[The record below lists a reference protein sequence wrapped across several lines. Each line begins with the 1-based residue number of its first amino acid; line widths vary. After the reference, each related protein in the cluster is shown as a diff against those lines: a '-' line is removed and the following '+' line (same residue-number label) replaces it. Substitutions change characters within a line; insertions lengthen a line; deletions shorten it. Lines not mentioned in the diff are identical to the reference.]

1 MAYFLILKVLCWL
14 CVSAGRGIQPL
25 QGKDVLWALLHEK
38 HMWATYFLDSAS
50 LGPPLPSLISLPP
63 TFCEDNLRD
72 ARDLTK
78 SPNALALQTPL
89 RSSAPVSA
97 ATAVGARWLPMWLS
111 QLSSSASVVPGN
123 SQLFSCPCLALS
135 LTVCLYKVLFSPT
148 PTLVKPWPT
157 NWFQSIFK

>member
-1 MAYFLILKVLCWL
+1 MAYFLILKVLWWL
-14 CVSAGRGIQPL
+14 SVSAGSGIQPL
-25 QGKDVLWALLHEK
+25 QGKDVLWAQLHEK
-38 HMWATYFLDSAS
+38 HMWATYFLD
-50 LGPPLPSLISLPP
+50 LPSLISLPP

-89 RSSAPVSA
+89 RSSAPMSA
-97 ATAVGARWLPMWLS
+97 ATAVGAQWFPMWLS
-111 QLSSSASVVPGN
+111 QLSSSASAVPGN
-123 SQLFSCPCLALS
+123 SQLFSCHFLALS
-135 LTVCLYKVLFSPT
+135 LAVCLYKVLFLPT